1 MFYYTFISDIGE
13 ITVIADENYIKAV
26 QFGKSEYN
34 NEKTPLISEAVNQLQ
49 EYFKG
54 NRKVFTVPLKP
65 DGTDFQRKVW
75 KALTEIPYG
84 QTTSY
89 GKIAEKI
96 GKSGG
101 ARAVGNANNKN
112 PIAIMIPC
120 HRVIGANGSLTGY
133 AAGLDIKKQLL
144 ELEKFYCQIP

>member
-13 ITVIADENYIKAV
+13 ITVAADENYIKAV
-26 QFGKSEYN
+26 HFGKSEYN
-34 NEKTPLISEAVNQLQ
+34 NEKTPLITEAVNQLK
-49 EYFKG
+49 EYFRGK
-54 NRKVFTVPLKP
+54 RKTFSVPLKP
-65 DGTDFQRKVW
+65 EGTDFQKKVW
-75 KALTEIPYG
+75 KVLTEIPYG
-84 QTTSY
+84 QTACY
-89 GKIAEKI
+89 GEIAAKI

-133 AAGLDIKKQLL
+133 AAGLEIKKQLL
-144 ELEKFYCQIP
+144 DLEKLYCETL

>member
-26 QFGKSEYN
+26 QFGKSEYVN
-34 NEKTPLISEAVNQLQ
+34 KKTPLISEAVNQLQ

-54 NRKVFTVPLKP
+54 DRKVFTVPLKP

-84 QTTSY
+84 QTASY
-89 GKIAEKI
+89 GEIAEKI

-133 AAGLDIKKQLL
+133 AAGIDIKKKLL
-144 ELEKFYCQIP
+144 DLEKFYCQTP

>member
-13 ITVIADENYIKAV
+13 ITVIADENYINAV
-26 QFGKSEYN
+26 RFGKSEYVN
-34 NEKTPLISEAVNQLQ
+34 KQTPLISDAVNQLQ

-54 NRKVFTVPLKP
+54 DRKVFTVPLKP
-65 DGTDFQRKVW
+65 DGTDFQRKGW
-75 KALTEIPYG
+75 KALTEIPHG

-89 GKIAEKI
+89 GEIAEKI

-133 AAGLDIKKQLL
+133 AAGLDIKKKLL
-144 ELEKFYCQIP
+144 DLEKFYCQTP

>member
-1 MFYYTFISDIGE
+1 MKKLRWF
-13 ITVIADENYIKAV
+13 
-26 QFGKSEYN
+26 
-34 NEKTPLISEAVNQLQ
+34 SEAVNQLQ

-54 NRKVFTVPLKP
+54 DRKVFTVPLKP

-84 QTTSY
+84 QTASY
-89 GKIAEKI
+89 GEIAEKI

-133 AAGLDIKKQLL
+133 AAGLDIKKKLL
-144 ELEKFYCQIP
+144 DLEKFYCKTP

>member
-26 QFGKSEYN
+26 HFGKSEYVN
-34 NEKTPLISEAVNQLQ
+34 KKTPLISETVNQLQ

-89 GKIAEKI
+89 GEIAEKI
-96 GKSGG
+96 GKSH
-101 ARAVGNANNKN
+101 
-112 PIAIMIPC
+112 C
-120 HRVIGANGSLTGY
+120 HNDPLSQSYRCKRQSYRL
-133 AAGLDIKKQLL
+133 
-144 ELEKFYCQIP
+144 CCRS